1 MQLEEMAAFFA
12 ARVEGYDQHM
22 FANIDG
28 APEFYPAT
36 AALLREC
43 HCILD
48 LGCGTGLEIGEIF
61 IQNPTARITGIDL
74 SPAML
79 AALSEKFA
87 ARKTQLTLLQGDY
100 FSLPFGEAQFDGA
113 VSVESLHHFTHE
125 EKLGL
130 YQKLFAALTPGGLYV
145 ETDYMAP
152 IQAYEDF
159 YFAEARRL
167 RAAQG
172 MESGFVHYDTPCTLE
187 NQTALLR
194 RAGFATVEC
203 RGRWENTYLL
213 LARKEL

>member
-22 FANIDG
+22 LANIEG

-43 HCILD
+43 RRILD

-61 IQNPTARITGIDL
+61 RETPDALITGIDL
-74 SPAML
+74 SAAML
-79 AALSEKFA
+79 AALSEKFS
-87 ARKTQLTLLQGDY
+87 ARKAQITLFQGDY
-100 FSLPFGEAQFDGA
+100 FAIPFGEGQFDGA

-125 EKLGL
+125 EKLRL
-130 YQKLFAALTPGGLYV
+130 YQKLFAALTPGGLYA

-152 IQAYEDF
+152 SQADEDF
-159 YFAEARRL
+159 HFAEARRL
-167 RAAQG
+167 RAEQG

-194 RAGFATVEC
+194 QAGFASVEC

-213 LARKEL
+213 LARKEA

>member
-113 VSVESLHHFTHE
+113 VSVESLHHFTYE

-130 YQKLFAALTPGGLYV
+130 YQSSLPLSPQAASMWRPTIWPPTRLMKTSTSPKPAVCGPPKAWSPALSTMTPPVPWKTKLSFCAAP
-145 ETDYMAP
+145 
-152 IQAYEDF
+152 
-159 YFAEARRL
+159 
-167 RAAQG
+167 
-172 MESGFVHYDTPCTLE
+172 
-187 NQTALLR
+187 ALPL
-194 RAGFATVEC
+194 
-203 RGRWENTYLL
+203 
-213 LARKEL
+213 